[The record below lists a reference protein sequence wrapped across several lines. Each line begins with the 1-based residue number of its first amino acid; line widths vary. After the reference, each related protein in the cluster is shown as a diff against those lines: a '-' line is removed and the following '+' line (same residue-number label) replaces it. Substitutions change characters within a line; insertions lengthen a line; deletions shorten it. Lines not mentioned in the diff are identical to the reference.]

1 MQKIPKKVDPEW
13 GNLSEKC
20 DAFGEMVM
28 ALSLGAR
35 FFTSQGYKENSQS
48 EYQLLGRR
56 SSKQGFV
63 KKQTT
68 AQVFAALKYGSWQES
83 FGVITGAVWL
93 SEGDSHLPFAILKEG
108 TSVLSSEP

>member
-1 MQKIPKKVDPEW
+1 
-13 GNLSEKC
+13 
-20 DAFGEMVM
+20 M